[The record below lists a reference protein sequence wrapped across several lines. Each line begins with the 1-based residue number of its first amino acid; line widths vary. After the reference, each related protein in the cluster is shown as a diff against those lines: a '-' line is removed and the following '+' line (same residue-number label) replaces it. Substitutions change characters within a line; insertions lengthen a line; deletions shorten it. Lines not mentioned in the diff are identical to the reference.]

1 MTQPTPNRVNAGA
14 HADADNI
21 VLSIRNAGPILQAE
35 NVALRPLTI
44 FAGPGN
50 TGKSYLAT
58 LIYAFHQIFNVRDRR
73 FFAEFA
79 TSSVEDFDDS
89 WLAGAVSQRDWQDLS
104 VWIQRM
110 LRGTSTFGEAPLSL
124 SVLERFVTDFMLERS
139 TDTIAEELTRLLGV
153 QPQELKN
160 WSAAEGTFEIEVQD
174 SLGGWSLSIAE
185 SGPSGH
191 LNTEAT
197 VSTQGRLDLN
207 EMLPNWRR
215 SFLYR
220 STGFD
225 DDDIKQSP
233 MSLAA
238 YLSHERRF
246 KLWQAKAKFLPAS
259 RSGLIQGHRAIVG
272 ATLRRVARV
281 GIEPLMIPTLTG
293 VVADFLSDWVE
304 LGMRGQFLARDTD
317 PMPLLAEQLAKEVM
331 HGEIAVELRGNN
343 SPTFIYVAK
352 NPDGTIHG
360 RIPLELAAST
370 ITETA
375 PLVLWLRHYLSPGDT
390 LILEEPE
397 AHLHPKAQRTIA
409 KILVLAVNAG
419 LRVIITT
426 HSPFILEQ
434 ISNYMRYHQLDRQAL
449 EGMTER
455 NPEGISLDPRMAGCY
470 SFRQTS
476 HGAIVEEL
484 SFDPET
490 GFYPDDHADEEFD
503 LHNEVSSILNSLDV
517 RS

>member
-1 MTQPTPNRVNAGA
+1 MTQPTPNTVTVGA
-14 HADADNI
+14 HTDADNI
-21 VLSIRNAGPILQAE
+21 VLSIRNAGPILEAE
-35 NVALRPLTI
+35 SVALRPLTI

-58 LIYAFHQIFNVRDRR
+58 LIYAFQQTFNVSDRR
-73 FFAEFA
+73 LLAEFA
-79 TSSVEDFDDS
+79 TSSAEDFNHG
-89 WLAGAVSQRDWQDLS
+89 WLKGAVSQRDWQDLS
-104 VWIQRM
+104 VWIRRM
-110 LRGTSTFGEAPLSL
+110 LHSTSTFREAPLSL
-124 SVLERFVTDFMLERS
+124 SVLERSMTDFLVDRS
-139 TDTIAEELTRLLGV
+139 TDMIAEELTRLTGA
-153 QPQELKN
+153 QPPESRN

-174 SLGGWSLSIAE
+174 SLGGWRLSIAE
-185 SGPSGH
+185 SGPGGR
-191 LNTEAT
+191 LNTEVT
-197 VSTQGRLDLN
+197 VSTQGPVDLN
-207 EMLPNWRR
+207 EMIPNWRR

-220 STGFD
+220 STGIH
-225 DDDIKQSP
+225 DDIKQSP
-233 MSLAA
+233 MSFAA
-238 YLSHERRF
+238 YLSHELRF

-281 GIEPLMIPTLTG
+281 GIEPLIIPTLTG

-304 LGMRGQFLARDTD
+304 LGMSGQFLARDTD
-317 PMPLLAEQLAKEVM
+317 PLPLLAGQLAKEVM

-343 SPTFIYVAK
+343 SPTFFYIAE
-352 NPDGTIHG
+352 NPDGTIQG

-434 ISNYMRYHQLDRQAL
+434 ISNYMRYHQLDRRAL
-449 EGMTER
+449 EEMTER

-476 HGAIVEEL
+476 NGAIVEEL

-517 RS
+517 PS